1 MSEEMSKRE
10 LALFNLGKSLV
21 ELLGEELAIANLT
34 LLYQRHPEMFVDEE
48 ELKRVIQKVVSSPDI
63 IVKNPKAKSDKDFL
77 VIKQLDHKKVGDI
90 AIRNDNGTNIIFH
103 ANKKNISKINVE
115 KLKEQMLVETPSA
128 QAAPTRLD
136 HCADKPNDLSKDC
149 KAPST
154 PAISI
159 IPHTK
164 QQPQQEL
171 DKQLKSYL
179 TAPSKH
185 HRERHLANANAIAI
199 KAKDNNIALD
209 SASLQKLK
217 QYNNNEKNLSKS
229 KGLHK

>member
-63 IVKNPKAKSDKDFL
+63 IVKNPTPMSEKDYIAGKKL
-77 VIKQLDHKKVGDI
+77 NEEKMGEVGIRRDGDSIKI
-90 AIRNDNGTNIIFH
+90 YH
-103 ANKKNISKINVE
+103 ANHKRLKNLDLLAKKEIIVDGRDAHTPYTQAQSLDGRLVENNIS
-115 KLKEQMLVETPSA
+115 
-128 QAAPTRLD
+128 
-136 HCADKPNDLSKDC
+136 
-149 KAPST
+149 ST
-154 PAISI
+154 TNAI

-164 QQPQQEL
+164 QQLQQEL

-179 TAPSKH
+179 TAPSQH

-199 KAKDNNIALD
+199 KAKDNNITLD

-217 QYNNNEKNLSKS
+217 QYNNNEKNLSKP